1 VGKSGTET
9 RFPTDFPFTLHAP
22 AVTLPTVNRLLN
34 EIGRTQRLAVL
45 HELKRSTGLP
55 VKELARRL
63 GMSYMGVKQHC
74 LDLQRGGYLDT
85 WRNPKPVGRPE
96 MLYRLTRKSHEL
108 FPLQSH
114 EMLLQ
119 VLAAAKQL
127 YGPTAPAKLLF
138 LHFREKTEAYRA
150 KLRGDT
156 VAERAKWFARIR
168 DREGCMPEV
177 DSGPPLRIVERHSP
191 IADLFEVFPETATM
205 ERELFERVL
214 GAKVHRTTK
223 SAGALYE
230 CVFEIGE

>member
-1 VGKSGTET
+1 M
-9 RFPTDFPFTLHAP
+9 
-22 AVTLPTVNRLLN
+22 NRLLN

-45 HELKRSTGLP
+45 HELKRSNGLP

-74 LDLQRGGYLDT
+74 LDLQRDGYLDT

-96 MLYRLTRKSHEL
+96 LLYRLTRKSHEL

-119 VLAAAKQL
+119 VLSAARQL

-138 LHFREKTEAYRA
+138 MHFREKTEAYRA
-150 KLRGDT
+150 KLRGET
-156 VAERAKWFARIR
+156 VEERAKWFARLR
-168 DREGCMPEV
+168 DREGCMAEV
-177 DSGPPLRIVERHSP
+177 NAGPPMRIVERHSP
-191 IADLFEVFPETATM
+191 IADLFTTFPEAAGM

-214 GAKVHRTTK
+214 GAKVRRE
-223 SAGALYE
+223 AAENGGLYE
-230 CVFEIGE
+230 CVFEIG